1 MATHK
6 IPAALITGAAA
17 VAVVVVILWTSGI
30 LAGRETQV
38 SDATTENTSAPLSS
52 QSNAVPAG
60 TLYPVT
66 ALPGQTKCERSQ
78 PGSQQPQ
85 MGTSEIEAAVAGGV
99 VQIVTDIG
107 VGSGFIAD
115 PEGIV
120 VTDSRVVEG
129 SWLIKVTLQNG
140 KTLSGALLG
149 INQKLGIAYIG
160 VSDEEKLFQIPMGN
174 SDNMCAGDNAFA
186 FQYQPGP
193 NPEGNAPII
202 TTGRISSVGKG
213 FLATDLLLSPK
224 SIGGPLLG
232 NSGMVVGV
240 NSIGLGVSGSEAISA
255 RNFAVPINGIRKQIE
270 DGLDRGQLT
279 AGARPALLP
288 TATPTVIP
296 TLVPTPPLPTTTP
309 VPQPMPTATPATVQL
324 PSPTPQPEATR
335 TPLPRVRATPTPV
348 PSPTRVA
355 RPRIQPT
362 STPTPTLAP
371 TRAPTPTRTPTP
383 APVVLDEYM
392 NNKDGYSIAYPDGW
406 SIEGRQRG
414 RVSLVPR
421 SGEAYIEVSSE
432 SILIDWSLGEFTDH
446 YRQRKGRQASSW
458 EMYSEVSAAG
468 KYRGATNYVRI
479 EFRRQINSSDCI
491 ESGVTDLYRSR
502 YFPSVLKGFAV
513 TMSICEDR
521 LVEHGELRE
530 EILSSFTEF
539 QTE

>member
-1 MATHK
+1 
-6 IPAALITGAAA
+6 
-17 VAVVVVILWTSGI
+17 
-30 LAGRETQV
+30 
-38 SDATTENTSAPLSS
+38 
-52 QSNAVPAG
+52 
-60 TLYPVT
+60 
-66 ALPGQTKCERSQ
+66 
-78 PGSQQPQ
+78 
-85 MGTSEIEAAVAGGV
+85 MGTSEIEAAVASGV

-129 SWLIKVTLQNG
+129 SWLIKVALQNG
-140 KTLSGALLG
+140 KTLSGDLLG

-193 NPEGNAPII
+193 SPEGTAPII

-296 TLVPTPPLPTTTP
+296 TLVPTPPLSTTTP
-309 VPQPMPTATPATVQL
+309 VPHTAPTATPATVQL

-335 TPLPRVRATPTPV
+335 TPLPRVRATPTPA

-355 RPRIQPT
+355 RPRIQLT

-383 APVVLDEYM
+383 APIVLDEYM
-392 NNKDGYSIAYPDGW
+392 NSTDGYSIAYPDGW
-406 SIEGRQRG
+406 SIEGWERG
-414 RVSLVPR
+414 RLSLVPR

-432 SILIDWSLGEFTDH
+432 SILSDWSLGEFTDH

-468 KYRGATNYVRI
+468 KYRGVTNYVRI
-479 EFRRQINSSDCI
+479 EFRRQIDSSDCI

-521 LVEHGELRE
+521 LLEYGELRE